1 MTLHSSSYIRRVI
14 RRLGLDPKQRPYFF
28 YIPNLRSPKGSI
40 IAMTFVLMLVMS
52 VLIPVAMSLLTSVR
66 QTTNESQLNVAGAEN
81 AAKAGLEDALGWF
94 VRQNKVMTAYANNVT
109 LGSTPT
115 WGISSYNLSPTPT
128 PIYYSYVDQPFAPAY
143 DGSNPAYSD
152 TSESTTLDV
161 ADGVTSCFYGIA
173 NEYPV
178 DASSNTIPA
187 AGQTTAVLFA
197 RYEVGEQV
205 DPVPGTGPTYTPSS
219 STCHDITGERE
230 GGYVN
235 GDGLVWAINST
246 GYIYKRLDYQMDEY
260 GAWKV
265 PYNVYPNKVLAT
277 AKAYTELRKITC
289 NLPVTAAAGEA
300 AIYVNRAAS
309 VFQNGYSYLNGK
321 QSGAYALC
329 AVTGTSA
336 SATLPN
342 GAASTNFFGGSTV
355 IDESSSVLSDSSI
368 FGMSIKDIQF
378 IADNVGNAT
387 TPITIGTNQLSY
399 YNGSISFTGSNPV
412 TTYQNLNGSG
422 ILIVNGNLTLNGGTA
437 PTTNCYF
444 AGIVFVTGNLT
455 ITNGADIDG
464 VVIMGNSTSYS
475 GTGGAVDIAG
485 TAGED
490 GILNA
495 NPHVVTEALKY
506 VAQYREDIS
515 ARRVLLAFPGI

>member
-1 MTLHSSSYIRRVI
+1 MNFNSSSYIKRAV
-14 RRLGLDPKQRPYFF
+14 RRLGLDPRQRPYFF
-28 YIPNLRSPKGSI
+28 YIPNLRSPKGSL
-40 IAMTFVLMLVMS
+40 IAMAFIMLLVMS
-52 VLIPVAMSLLTSVR
+52 VLIPVAMTLLTSVR
-66 QTTNESQLNVAGAEN
+66 QNTNAAQLNVAGAEN
-81 AAKAGLEDALGWF
+81 SAKAGLEDALGWY
-94 VRQNKVMTAYANNVT
+94 VRQNKVLTAYANNVSV
-109 LGSTPT
+109 GSTPT

-128 PIYYSYVDQPFAPAY
+128 PIYYTYIDQPFAPSY
-143 DGSNPAYSD
+143 NGSNPAYSD
-152 TSESTTLDV
+152 TSESTTLNI
-161 ADGVTSCFYGIA
+161 ANGVTSCFYGIA

-187 AGQTTAVLFA
+187 AGQTTAVYFA

-205 DPVPGTGPTYTPSS
+205 DPVPPTGPTYTPSS
-219 STCHDITGERE
+219 SACHDITGDRE

-246 GYIYKRLDYQMDEY
+246 GYIYKRMDYQMDQY
-260 GAWKV
+260 GAWLV

-277 AKAYTELRKITC
+277 AKAYTELRKLTC
-289 NLPVTAAAGEA
+289 NLPVSAAGDA
-300 AIYVNRAAS
+300 AIYVTRAVS
-309 VFQNGYSYLNGK
+309 VYQNGYSYLNGK

-342 GAASTNFFGGSTV
+342 GAGSTNFFGGSTV
-355 IDESSSVLSDSSI
+355 INATSSVLSDSSI

-378 IADNVGNAT
+378 IADNVGSASAT
-387 TPITIGTNQLSY
+387 ITIGTNQLSY
-399 YNGSISFTGSNPV
+399 YNGSISFTGNNPV
-412 TTYQNLNGSG
+412 TAYQNLNGSG
-422 ILIVNGNLTLNGGTA
+422 ILIVNGNLTLNGA
-437 PTTNCYF
+437 SPSTNCYF

-455 ITNGADIDG
+455 IMNGADIDG
-464 VVIMGNSTSYS
+464 VVIMGNSTSYN

-485 TAGED
+485 SAGQD